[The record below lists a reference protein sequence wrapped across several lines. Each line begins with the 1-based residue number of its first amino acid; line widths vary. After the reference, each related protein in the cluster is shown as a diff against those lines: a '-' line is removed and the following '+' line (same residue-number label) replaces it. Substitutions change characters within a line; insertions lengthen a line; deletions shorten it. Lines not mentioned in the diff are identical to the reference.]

1 MPVRKVRSPFGE
13 DAWRV
18 NDRAGHPEDGDK
30 MRAVVA
36 DGVGGFFENHGVSS
50 GPFARGLASQLV
62 DHCESD
68 IKTDTV
74 DALQELAA
82 RGVAGAATMACVDL
96 YEFKGQVVLEA
107 AVIGDCE
114 VAVFRP
120 TTFGTGG
127 RLNRRGSGGGSGRTG
142 SGSGGRGELTVS
154 EDGVRW
160 LPVYKSGRGMAAR
173 NTPHQVSVTT
183 KGIVASNYRREL
195 RTATISLKPRDVVL
209 IGSDGLF
216 GDLQEA
222 EILEHVT
229 RTATAGR
236 SNAARLAENLA
247 RTARRYF
254 YQPDDITAVAGLV
267 GDIASGWGGV
277 G

>member
-1 MPVRKVRSPFGE
+1 
-13 DAWRV
+13 
-18 NDRAGHPEDGDK
+18 
-30 MRAVVA
+30 
-36 DGVGGFFENHGVSS
+36 
-50 GPFARGLASQLV
+50 
-62 DHCESD
+62 
-68 IKTDTV
+68 
-74 DALQELAA
+74 
-82 RGVAGAATMACVDL
+82 MACVDL

-183 KGIVASNYRREL
+183 KGIVASNEG
-195 RTATISLKPRDVVL
+195 LKVIKEAQEIHADV
-209 IGSDGLF
+209 D
-216 GDLQEA
+216 
-222 EILEHVT
+222 
-229 RTATAGR
+229 
-236 SNAARLAENLA
+236 
-247 RTARRYF
+247 
-254 YQPDDITAVAGLV
+254 
-267 GDIASGWGGV
+267 GGV
-277 G
+277 EEPYEGEPLVVEDMKDIVATPMTEIDEIVFTEAQVRARSSR